1 MRVGVIGPQDPDSL
15 ADNILSTLPSL
26 GVEGVGLGE
35 LFEPKGPALVREMA
49 SVGARLTAGM
59 ERRSQRASAR
69 RAAES
74 GCDVI
79 INVQQ
84 HMQAETARTIRASGS
99 KLALWYPDA
108 LANVGRLSMFEA
120 PYDAVFLK
128 DSLFARR
135 MRETY
140 GVPAVYLPEACN
152 PERHRPEGPYGTE
165 PHVVVVGN
173 VYPTRG
179 RLLRR
184 LLADGVPLKIY
195 GGRLPGSGEF
205 DDLNAV
211 HTGRPVT
218 GVEKARVFRS
228 AVGVLNNLHP
238 AEMSSVNCRLF
249 EAAGSGAVVLCESRP
264 DLADLYVPGKE
275 VVAFSNYE
283 ELLREC
289 RELITG
295 PVWAHRMADR
305 AAARSVEQHTYE
317 HRLRQM
323 LEHLT

>member
-1 MRVGVIGPQDPDSL
+1 MRVGVIGPWHPDSL
-15 ADNILSTLPSL
+15 ADNILSALPSL

-35 LFEPKGPALVREMA
+35 LFDPKGPALVREVA
-49 SVGARLTAGM
+49 SIGAGLTSGLQ
-59 ERRSQRASAR
+59 RRSQRASAK

-74 GCDVI
+74 GCDVV

-84 HMQAETARTIRASGS
+84 HMQAATAEVIRASGS
-99 KLALWYPDA
+99 KLALWFPDA
-108 LANVGRLSMFEA
+108 VSNIGRLSMFEA
-120 PYDAVFLK
+120 PYDVVFLK

-152 PERHRPEGPYGTE
+152 PEWHRPEVPYGTE
-165 PHVVVVGN
+165 PYIVVVGN

-184 LLADGVPLKIY
+184 LLADGIPLKIF

-205 DDLNAV
+205 DDLQVV
-211 HTGRPVT
+211 HAGRPVT
-218 GVEKARVFRS
+218 GAEKARVFRS
-228 AVGVLNNLHP
+228 AAGVLNNLHP

-249 EAAGSGAVVLCESRP
+249 EAAGSGGVVLCESRP
-264 DLADLYVPGKE
+264 DLADLYIPGEE
-275 VVAFSNYE
+275 VLAFSSYE
-283 ELLREC
+283 ELLSQA

-295 PVWAHRMADR
+295 PAWARRMADQ
-305 AAARSVEQHTYE
+305 AAARSVQEHTYQ
-317 HRLRQM
+317 HRLRLM